1 MSEMPHCA
9 AGQRRCKML
18 RASYFGWLRIRE
30 MNQNLRIFAAGII
43 ESIALRTGLTSQEA
57 RAILAP
63 ETALKM
69 LVNVTGCTI
78 GVYKCI
84 Q

>member
-1 MSEMPHCA
+1 MSEMPNCL
-9 AGQRRCKML
+9 AGRRRCKML
-18 RASYFGWLRIRE
+18 KDSYFGSLRIRE
-30 MNQNLRIFAAGII
+30 INQNLRIFAAGIT
-43 ESIALRTGLTSQEA
+43 ESIALRTGLNRLEA
-57 RAILAP
+57 VAVSTR

>member
-1 MSEMPHCA
+1 
-9 AGQRRCKML
+9 ML
-18 RASYFGWLRIRE
+18 QDSYFGLLRIRE
-30 MNQNLRIFAAGII
+30 INQNLRISAAGIT
-43 ESIALRTGLTSQEA
+43 ESIAHQSGLKNQEA
-57 RAILAP
+57 VAVATR

-69 LVNVTGCTI
+69 LVNVSGCTI

>member
-1 MSEMPHCA
+1 MSEMPNCIT
-9 AGQRRCKML
+9 GRRGCKML
-18 RASYFGWLRIRE
+18 KDSYFGLLRIRE
-30 MNQNLRIFAAGII
+30 FNQNLRIFAATIT
-43 ESIALRTGLTSQEA
+43 ESIAHQTGLVTVGPA
-57 RAILAP
+57 AVPTRR
-63 ETALKM
+63 TALKM